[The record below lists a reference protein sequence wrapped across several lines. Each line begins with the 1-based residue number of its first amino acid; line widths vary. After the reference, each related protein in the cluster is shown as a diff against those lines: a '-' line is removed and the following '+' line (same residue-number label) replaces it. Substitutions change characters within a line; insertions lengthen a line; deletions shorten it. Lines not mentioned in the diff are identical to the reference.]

1 MFFSKKHPKQKPK
14 KKIPPINT
22 KPLPAPKSLPPP
34 PKPTWTPPSKPE
46 SEWKPPFQKPESKPK
61 QPKEEKINP
70 AKEFEK
76 TFRKLT
82 YRHQSW
88 DIWRDFVTMFACALS
103 NPVDKAHYDERE
115 ALYLEIINR
124 YQENEQKLFPELAAY
139 TIMALEENPEQDFL
153 GSIYMSMNLG
163 NRNKG
168 QVFTPYHVCE
178 LMADITMDD
187 VTDLVNEKGYI
198 SINDCACGAGATLIA
213 AINKAKYQLG
223 KTGINFQNHVLI
235 VAQDIDTTVA
245 LMCYIQISL
254 LGVAGYVKIGNS
266 ITEPITPN
274 DSTENYWFTPMYFS
288 KIWTLRRFFHGKV
301 LL

>member
-14 KKIPPINT
+14 KKIPPVNV

-34 PKPTWTPPSKPE
+34 PKPTWTPPPKPE
-46 SEWKPPFQKPESKPK
+46 NEWKPPFQKPESKPK
-61 QPKEEKINP
+61 KEEKINP

-76 TFRKLT
+76 VFKKLT
-82 YRHQSW
+82 YRHQPW
-88 DIWRDFVTMFACALS
+88 DIWRDFVTMFACSLS
-103 NPVDKAHYDERE
+103 NPVDKTHYDERE
-115 ALYLEIINR
+115 KLYLEIINR
-124 YQENEQKLFPELAAY
+124 YPKNEQNLFPELAAY

-153 GSIYMSMNLG
+153 GHIYMTMNLG
-163 NRNKG
+163 NQNKG

-213 AINKAKYQLG
+213 AINKAKNKLG
-223 KTGINFQNHVLI
+223 QDGFNFQNHVLV

-266 ITEPITPN
+266 LTEPITAN

-288 KIWTLRRFFHGKV
+288 TIWTLRRLFHGQ
-301 LL
+301 LLS